1 MGQNPGDQPA
11 NGGQSAQ
18 SGQPTQQQSGG
29 QRQQGQQSQQGQ
41 QTQQSQQTTSKQ
53 NDTGEQIASWFTETL
68 VRAAVAV
75 FGVAIVLFA
84 LGQLAGVEL
93 LSIVGDFLTSSVGA
107 YLLVAFFG
115 LLLLVAATKNWNIS
129 SQ

>member
-1 MGQNPGDQPA
+1 MGQNPGNQPA

-29 QRQQGQQSQQGQ
+29 QPQQGQQGQQRQQGQQG
-41 QTQQSQQTTSKQ
+41 QQTTSNQ

-115 LLLLVAATKNWNIS
+115 LLLLVAASKSWNIS